1 MLNGSSARTIVDFA
15 QNINTV
21 YECVC
26 MLCMIGLLVN
36 EPPRGK
42 TNNVVSEQI

>member
-26 MLCMIGLLVN
+26 MLCLIGLLVN
-36 EPPRGK
+36 NK
-42 TNNVVSEQI
+42 VLIHIIYV